1 MPLISLHV
9 LRVKTKMAAGIFLI
23 SHWGKKNLS
32 SLQKS
37 CESRS
42 GGAMIQFSILRENL
56 DSRKCKYILLFVSQL
71 NSRVSE
77 KENFLNGN
85 L

>member
-1 MPLISLHV
+1 
-9 LRVKTKMAAGIFLI
+9 
-23 SHWGKKNLS
+23 
-32 SLQKS
+32 
-37 CESRS
+37 
-42 GGAMIQFSILRENL
+42 MIQFSILRENL